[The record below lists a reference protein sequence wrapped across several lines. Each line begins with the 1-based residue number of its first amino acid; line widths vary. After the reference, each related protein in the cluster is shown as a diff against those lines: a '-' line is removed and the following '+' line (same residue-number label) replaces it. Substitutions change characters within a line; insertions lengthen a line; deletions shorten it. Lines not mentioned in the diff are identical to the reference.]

1 MDKVFVVK
9 RVAER
14 LWATEDAIDAAMAR
28 NAQLMNEVIEARAE
42 LKIPHQITGAAM
54 SKIAEA
60 TALMAQARR
69 AMMESHDALHEAKL
83 RIGVRT
89 KMDSVHNPWP
99 QVREDDVAVDGGSTR
114 QAG

>member
-28 NAQLMNEVIEARAE
+28 NAQLMNDVIDARAE
-42 LKIPHQITGAAM
+42 LKIPHQVVDQAM

-60 TALMAQARR
+60 TSLMAQARK

-89 KMDSVHNPWP
+89 KMDGSHGGLFPFISP
-99 QVREDDVAVDGGSTR
+99 QDDQS
-114 QAG
+114 QAAGDRR

>member
-14 LWATEDAIDAAMAR
+14 LWATEDAIDAAMAQ
-28 NAQLMNEVIEARAE
+28 NARLMNELIEARLE
-42 LKIPHQITGAAM
+42 LKVPHLVTDAAT

-60 TALMAQARR
+60 MDLMAKARH
-69 AMMESHDALHEAKL
+69 AMIESHDALHEAKL

-89 KMDSVHNPWP
+89 RMDGSHGGLLPFATP
-99 QVREDDVAVDGGSTR
+99 QEDLSEAAGGQR
-114 QAG
+114 